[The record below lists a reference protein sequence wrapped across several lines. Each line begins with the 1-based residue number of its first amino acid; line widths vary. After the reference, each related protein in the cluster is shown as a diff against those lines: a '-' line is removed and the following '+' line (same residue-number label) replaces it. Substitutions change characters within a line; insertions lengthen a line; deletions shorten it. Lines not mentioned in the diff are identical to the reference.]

1 MGIFARFATATIM
14 LFSCISVA
22 SAACPKSLVGTYTF
36 SDIYYEGDG
45 SVTTGIG
52 VLAVSSNT
60 SATIT
65 YQKYSKS
72 GDNGFAPAKSDNA
85 RSIILTFNQK
95 NCTGTVTVDN
105 GDGPETAPF
114 VVTNNGSTWHVLNSL
129 KNSNSSYAS
138 GTVVVTK
145 Q

>member
-14 LFSCISVA
+14 LFACLSVA

-85 RSIILTFNQK
+85 RSIILSYDQK
-95 NCTGTVTVDN
+95 NCTGTIIVDN
-105 GDGPETAPF
+105 GEGPSSAPF
-114 VVTNNGSTWHVLNSL
+114 VVTNNGSTWYVLDSRT
-129 KNSNSSYAS
+129 NSSHPHNS